1 MAVLCE
7 LEILGEEL
15 TLDKGIIT
23 LIECKSIL
31 LSETEVATYV

>member
-1 MAVLCE
+1 MTVLCE

-23 LIECKSIL
+23 LIECESIS
-31 LSETEVATYV
+31 LSKTDAATYV